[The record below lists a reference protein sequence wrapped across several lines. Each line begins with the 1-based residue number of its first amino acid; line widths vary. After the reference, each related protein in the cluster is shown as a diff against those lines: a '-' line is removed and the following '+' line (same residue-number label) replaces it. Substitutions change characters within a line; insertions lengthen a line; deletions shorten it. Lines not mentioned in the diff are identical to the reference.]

1 MHTMLTCKQILEDS
15 SSNDNIAVTTT
26 SATLPSLSALTG
38 RNMDTMSTRVIFV
51 THALVQSTSTWHQ
64 PHSHLCQLF
73 HLSINGEIV

>member
-1 MHTMLTCKQILEDS
+1 MLTCKQILEDS

-51 THALVQSTSTWHQ
+51 THALVQSTSTWH
-64 PHSHLCQLF
+64 
-73 HLSINGEIV
+73 